1 MTAVLQ
7 KRPTFYSLIGQ
18 GTDIPEKHR
27 KWLEL
32 AKDYRLT
39 AFEGATSEQLMA
51 HDLRIHQAMRRAM
64 DVQAAAMRAG
74 VPVGQ
79 VLMRQG
85 RPRASAENVVDE
97 DEFDRRH
104 RAGEMQ
110 DEMDKRDVL
119 AREKRRSD
127 FMADLSREDLDFPTR
142 YTEAMAKYNAN
153 VDEAMASSRNRYGP
167 VEGAMSGAGESL
179 SATVGSMFAGSAVG
193 GTVGGAV
200 GRGTGRA
207 AGMAVDAAGY
217 GATEVVKRAAWA
229 PLSYLGF
236 EMGNRPRRRRQEI

>member
-1 MTAVLQ
+1 MTQLFE
-7 KRPTFYSLIGQ
+7 KRPTFNSLIGE

-27 KWLEL
+27 KWLEI

-39 AFEGATSEQLMA
+39 AFEGATNEQLMA
-51 HDLRIHQAMRRAM
+51 HDLRIHQAMRRQM

-85 RPRASAENVVDE
+85 RPRASADNVVDE

-119 AREKRRSD
+119 AREKRKSD

-142 YTEAMAKYNAN
+142 YTEAMAKYNAQF
-153 VDEAMASSRNRYGP
+153 DEAMASSLNKYGP
-167 VEGAMSGAGESL
+167 VEGTAMAVGE
-179 SATVGSMFAGSAVG
+179 TVGGTAGTAFAGSAIG

-207 AGMAVDAAGY
+207 AGMTVDTAGY
-217 GATEVVKRAAWA
+217 G
-229 PLSYLGF
+229 LSQLALGGLDLGLQALGF
-236 EMGNRPRRRRQEI
+236 ERVEN